1 MVMIGKPQLFFFIT
15 EKCVH
20 VYTSKLNRESQQ
32 RSFWWKSQTL
42 QNVSTGMTAKLF
54 CREENLHKDFGFGLE
69 SSLFAFPTSVLQFLT
84 GISSWLTN
92 VPLKKESL
100 MPPGEIGR
108 EKEAQINWRSRD
120 EVCLE
125 SV

>member
-1 MVMIGKPQLFFFIT
+1 MVMIGKPPLIFFIT

-42 QNVSTGMTAKLF
+42 QNVSAGMTAELF

-69 SSLFAFPTSVLQFLT
+69 SSLFAFPTSVLQF
-84 GISSWLTN
+84 S
-92 VPLKKESL
+92 
-100 MPPGEIGR
+100 
-108 EKEAQINWRSRD
+108 NWNI
-120 EVCLE
+120 EVVDKCSIE
-125 SV
+125 ERKFDAAG